1 MELQRWDPAQE
12 VGMLGNFTMGQGKLI
27 NIGCNVAF
35 ILATGQ
41 WPVESVVRGLKV
53 QLENLLLKFYVLRQ
67 CRHSCCRVVKF
78 KGFLILGRSGVS
90 LSL

>member
-1 MELQRWDPAQE
+1 
-12 VGMLGNFTMGQGKLI
+12 MLGNFTMGQGKLI

-53 QLENLLLKFYVLRQ
+53 QLENLLLKF
-67 CRHSCCRVVKF
+67 
-78 KGFLILGRSGVS
+78 
-90 LSL
+90 